1 MSAPATNA
9 FSPEPVRTIALTWS
23 SPLHSSIARRSS
35 SMVWEFSAFKTFG
48 RLMVMTTIAPSRS
61 RRRLSKFIV
70 NPRFTT
76 EDVQNSELGIQNS
89 ECLNSWFQFQI
100 PNSEFQIQTVLR
112 GSFLERK
119 RIHQPAEHERRQQ
132 KPAEQQA
139 AEPKLFGHTVL
150 RNDGE
155 YERHEEREQ
164 GEEQDM
170 ALHQQMEFG
179 RLISCPAPHRT

>member
-61 RRRLSKFIV
+61 RRRLSKLMASRI
-70 NPRFTT
+70 RLR
-76 EDVQNSELGIQNS
+76 ELGNRASNRHREGGERAHACSVNS
-89 ECLNSWFQFQI
+89 
-100 PNSEFQIQTVLR
+100 
-112 GSFLERK
+112 LERK

-139 AEPKLFGHTVL
+139 AEPNLFGHTVL

-164 GEEQDM
+164 GEEQEM
-170 ALHQQMEFG
+170 ALHQQMELG
-179 RLISCPAPHRT
+179 RLISCPAPHRTRRRRRAD

>member
-48 RLMVMTTIAPSRS
+48 RLMVMTTIAPSWS
-61 RRRLSKFIV
+61 RRRLSKLMASRIRLRESGSHASNRHRGGGAHRENKPQRHKDTEKLCVSVSPWLIYSQRAHACSV
-70 NPRFTT
+70 N
-76 EDVQNSELGIQNS
+76 S
-89 ECLNSWFQFQI
+89 
-100 PNSEFQIQTVLR
+100 
-112 GSFLERK
+112 LERK

-139 AEPKLFGHTVL
+139 AEPNLFGHT
-150 RNDGE
+150 
-155 YERHEEREQ
+155 
-164 GEEQDM
+164 
-170 ALHQQMEFG
+170 
-179 RLISCPAPHRT
+179 